1 MDFEDQR
8 PSEANQRSL
17 GERLAPWVVLS
28 LLFHALLVAALAPT
42 VLDGE
47 LFGNDGKKAAEE
59 AAHNSLKTKLTPPAQ
74 VKLPPKAQQ
83 AVNEARQ
90 KAEQAARLAPKPP
103 EPEPPKPEPKMPK
116 GQIVDIARPD
126 KEEVP
131 DKADYLSSYNSTVK
145 KQTRAKKTMPT
156 DQVAPKFDKGQM
168 KAPEGPIGT
177 SEEKLV
183 VGQEEKAGMQGNAG
197 ASDRLQIPK
206 QQAQAPS
213 LMPETHDPN
222 GLMLPGG
229 KRFKEGLEGNSDRL
243 AMIFRPN
250 QTGQQGIDS
259 RPGGVNIPK
268 SLLPDLGLTYR
279 DGGAPMNDHLKGVE
293 EGDGTWL
300 NTKAFKYASFFNRV
314 KLKIAQRWHP
324 DEAQQRYDPTYS
336 IYGYQ
341 NRYTVISI
349 ELSGVDGRLNNAEV
363 ERSSGVDFL
372 DREALSA
379 VQLAAP
385 FPNPPKGLAEDDGK
399 IKFPFG
405 FYFELSRA
413 GVRLR

>member
-8 PSEANQRSL
+8 PGEATKPSAS
-17 GERLAPWVVLS
+17 ERLAPWVVLS
-28 LLFHALLVAALAPT
+28 LLFHALLVAGLAPT
-42 VLDGE
+42 LIDGE
-47 LFGNDGKKAAEE
+47 LFGENTKKTSSEE
-59 AAHNSLKTKLTPPAQ
+59 AQRKSLKAQLTPST
-74 VKLPPKAQQ
+74 VKLPPKAAQ
-83 AVNEARQ
+83 AVREARE
-90 KAEQAARLAPKPP
+90 KEAQAALAAKPP
-103 EPEPPKPEPKMPK
+103 EPEPPKPEKNNLK
-116 GQIVDIARPD
+116 GQVVDIAKPE
-126 KEEVP
+126 KEQAP
-131 DKADYLSSYNSTVK
+131 DKADYLSSYDSTVK
-145 KQTRAKKTMPT
+145 KQTRSKKTMPT
-156 DQVAPKFDKGQM
+156 DQVAPQFDKGQM
-168 KAPEGPIGT
+168 KAPSGPIGS

-183 VGQEEKAGMQGNAG
+183 IGQEEKAGLQGNAG
-197 ASDRLQIPK
+197 SARQFMIPEQK
-206 QQAQAPS
+206 PQAPS
-213 LMPETHDPN
+213 ALPSTYDPQ
-222 GLMLPGG
+222 GAPLPGG
-229 KRFKEGLEGNSDRL
+229 KLFKEGLRGNADRL

-250 QTGQQGIDS
+250 QTGQEGVDA

-268 SLLPDLGLTYR
+268 SLMPDFGLTFR

-324 DEAQQRYDPTYS
+324 DEAQQHYDPTNS
-336 IYGYQ
+336 IYGTQ

-349 ELSGVDGRLNNAEV
+349 ELNGQDGRLNTAEV
-363 ERSSGVDFL
+363 QRSSGVDFL

-399 IKFPFG
+399 ITFPFG